1 VDTAV
6 TNIRN
11 SLQDPFP
18 SVAKTTA
25 PSVQT
30 LTVRTDAPKAETKK
44 TDPPTTEKASE
55 SPSGKKGSDPGT
67 ATSKSSATTADV
79 EHPVKHE
86 KKVHDPAST
95 KDGHPDG
102 RPNAKD
108 G

>member
-1 VDTAV
+1 VVSAVNTAV

-11 SLQDPFP
+11 SLADPFP
-18 SVAKTTA
+18 STALEVKT
-25 PSVQT
+25 
-30 LTVRTDAPKAETKK
+30 AEPRAEAKK

-67 ATSKSSATTADV
+67 ATSKSSAATADV

-95 KDGHPDG
+95 MDGHPDR
-102 RPNAKD
+102 RPDAKA